1 MKTENIILTLVGLT
15 TITMALR
22 NYQNTTAVK
31 ENFAG
36 LSGAPMTIVR
46 ERVYGSG
53 HKKGAFYEIPGGY
66 QASLSPRAAG
76 MVDYG
81 AFIRYNLPNQ
91 GNLGVD
97 PNNPLMP
104 SSAINH
110 GGKSCS
116 CDENNVVVEGYCSG
130 CGTRAGC
137 KPEQSSAQQAMNSGP
152 QREYLET
159 TDMLP
164 VENMA
169 NGGMAV
175 NALGE
180 QVNQPII
187 YDRYVYSNQRSRL
200 YGLGDPIR
208 GDLPIVPH
216 QKGWFS
222 PGNANPQIVLRDGA
236 VAAIAGIDNNVNRE
250 LLALQNAATGGLL
263 DTGSGVNYSVQKSS
277 FLNSAGG
284 DVSVSAFP

>member
-1 MKTENIILTLVGLT
+1 MKTENIILTLLGLV
-15 TITMALR
+15 TISIALDNYR
-22 NYQNTTAVK
+22 NKNVVK

-36 LSGAPMTIVR
+36 LSGAPMTVIR

-53 HKKGAFYEIPGGY
+53 HKKGDFYEVPGGY

-81 AFIRYNLPNQ
+81 AFIRYNLPSQDNM
-91 GNLGVD
+91 GVD

-104 SSAINH
+104 SSAINL
-110 GGKSCS
+110 GGSS
-116 CDENNVVVEGYCSG
+116 CDCGQNNIVEGYCSG
-130 CGTRAGC
+130 CGSQAGC
-137 KPEQSSAQQAMNSGP
+137 RQQPDQVQGSAALGSG
-152 QREYLET
+152 QGGYMET

-164 VENMA
+164 VQNMS
-169 NGGMAV
+169 NGMAI

-180 QVNQPII
+180 QVTQPII
-187 YDRYVYSNQRSRL
+187 YDRFIYANQRSRL

-222 PGNANPQIVLRDGA
+222 PANAHPQIALRDGA
-236 VAAIAGIDNNVNRE
+236 VAAIAGAENTVNRE
-250 LLALQNAATGGLL
+250 LMALQSAATGGLL

-277 FLNSAGG
+277 FLNTAGG
-284 DVSVSAFP
+284 DISVTAFP